1 MPSELTGIAPYKASR
16 LIPPG
21 GLRRPA
27 LLRTVLEVRAIAE
40 IGLFFLTRRYV
51 QKIAPHGDG
60 HPIMVIPGFM
70 TSDSYTLSLRRSLTL
85 LGYDVYAWNQGTN
98 QGLRDS
104 TCENLEQRVTE
115 IARSTGRKVSLV
127 GHSLGGIYVRAIAHR
142 QAQYVRQIITL
153 GSPFN
158 ASFKSQGA
166 DTTGGVLARAYE
178 RMNAGAENDVLPH
191 SDMMCFPPPLPSTSV
206 YSRGDGIIGWQHCL
220 DIAGEITE
228 NIRVPGSHTA
238 MAHNPLVLYVIA
250 HRLAQ
255 PENDWKPLAASAG
268 KLRMIEAA
276 CASELLPGWQRAERG
291 TEIVRAVADS

>member
-1 MPSELTGIAPYKASR
+1 MANKLTGTAPAVPSR
-16 LIPPG
+16 LIPPA
-21 GLRRPA
+21 GLSRPA
-27 LLRTVLEVRAIAE
+27 LLRTVLEVRAFAE

-51 QKIAPHGDG
+51 LKIAPHGDG
-60 HPIMVIPGFM
+60 HPVMVIPGFM
-70 TSDSYTLSLRRSLTL
+70 SSDSFTQSLRRALAL
-85 LGYDVYAWNQGTN
+85 LGYDVYPWNQGTN

-104 TCENLEQRVTE
+104 TCEDLEQRVKE
-115 IARSTGRKVSLV
+115 IAHITGRKVSLI

-158 ASFKSQGA
+158 ASFESQGA
-166 DTTGGVLARAYE
+166 ETKGGALARAYE
-178 RMNAGAENDVLPH
+178 RMNAGAENDILPR

-206 YSRGDGIIGWQHCL
+206 YSRSDGIIGWQHCL
-220 DIAGEITE
+220 DIASEITE

-255 PENDWKPLAASAG
+255 PENDWRPLASSAS
-268 KLRMIEAA
+268 KLRMIEASCA
-276 CASELLPGWQRAERG
+276 CELLPGWQRAERG
-291 TEIVRAVADS
+291 SY